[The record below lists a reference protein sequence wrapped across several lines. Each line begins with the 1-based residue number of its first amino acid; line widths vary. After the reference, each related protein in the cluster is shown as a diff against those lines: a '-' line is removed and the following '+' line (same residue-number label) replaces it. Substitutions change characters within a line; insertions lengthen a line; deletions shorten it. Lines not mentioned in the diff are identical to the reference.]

1 MQCAHPLIPRD
12 RTQEDLDA
20 TVQTVLS
27 DSDAA
32 KDLVRQN
39 GQQALYV
46 GLFAFTIEVIGFFGS
61 LLARSALNRSIID
74 EEFHR
79 GMQCDCSANSCALSR
94 QAPIRVVFPLHE
106 VAMLCIYGTWGSFD
120 TRTVHAFP
128 GIYADDLNLQLD
140 ELHKLDEGGL
150 PDGPRGGIQRA
161 TSMKISRA

>member
-79 GMQCDCSANSCALSR
+79 GMQCDCSTNSCALSC

-106 VAMLCIYGTWGSFD
+106 VAMLCIYGTWEF
-120 TRTVHAFP
+120 
-128 GIYADDLNLQLD
+128 
-140 ELHKLDEGGL
+140 
-150 PDGPRGGIQRA
+150 
-161 TSMKISRA
+161 